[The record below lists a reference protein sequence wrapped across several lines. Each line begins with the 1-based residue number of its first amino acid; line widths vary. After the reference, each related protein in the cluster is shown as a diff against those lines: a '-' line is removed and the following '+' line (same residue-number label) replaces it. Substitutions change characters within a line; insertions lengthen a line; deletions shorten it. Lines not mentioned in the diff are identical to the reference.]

1 MNFSNPLILVPL
13 ALMVLLGVPGVWLWM
28 RSKIRYVIGRSSLRV
43 VLFGRTLRRIPFSDI
58 ERVGKPKREAG
69 WFRTETW
76 RNTGDDDH
84 RALIIHRK
92 TGWRRRVLITPKHRY
107 AFRGQLREA
116 LALATG
122 AELEGDDETDET
134 GEGEGGSFVGSDRQG

>member
-1 MNFSNPLILVPL
+1 MNFSNPLILVPMAL
-13 ALMVLLGVPGVWLWM
+13 AVLLGVPAVLLWI
-28 RSKIRYVIGRSSLRV
+28 RSNIRYVIGRSSLRV

-58 ERVGKPKREAG
+58 ERVGKPKREPG
-69 WFRTETW
+69 WFQTESW

-107 AFRGQLREA
+107 AFRGELREA
-116 LALATG
+116 LAAATG
-122 AELEGDDETDET
+122 SDLEGDDETE
-134 GEGEGGSFVGSDRQG
+134 ESGEGGDFMGSDRSG